1 MEPFMSLPLTRLGG
15 PRWLFLAL
23 ALLGAA
29 CADRGTAPLTGAGE
43 APLLARADTAPGPN
57 HIADQYIVVLKPE
70 AGDVRGFARSMTRG
84 KGDSLLFVYEHALKG
99 FAVRLPAASAE
110 ALRKH
115 PLVKEILQDEY
126 GMQDQ
131 SSSLWSLDRADQRD
145 LPLNGAYA
153 PSATGSGVNIYVVDS
168 GIRRTHA
175 EFGYGA
181 RARHAYTAI
190 NDGRGADDCSG
201 HGTHVAA
208 TTAGSTYGVARDAVV
223 HAVRIAN
230 CNGAATVSGAI
241 AGLDWVRANH
251 AKPAVVNLSY
261 TWSARSDIDAAV
273 TSLLNAGVPVVTSAG
288 NSNADA
294 CNYSPKRVADVIT
307 VGSSDSNDWRAP
319 DSNWGNCVH
328 VFSPGTAITSAWAG
342 SDTDNRTISGT
353 SMASPLVAGV
363 VALYLQTEPQAPLWK
378 IRDAVLNSSTQG
390 KISDPRGSP
399 NRLAYARPTYFGVSI
414 AGPTGISG
422 TGYYTWEAVPEGGNG
437 TFTYVWS
444 MINHATGYEQEL
456 GTGRTQTV
464 HVVAG
469 DGDFTLQVAAYSAGE
484 TRSTIRFFTNSP
496 SDGCVGT
503 QFCHPGGWGY

>member
-1 MEPFMSLPLTRLGG
+1 MSLPKTRHGG

-29 CADRGTAPLTGAGE
+29 CTDRGTAPLTGAGD
-43 APLLARADTAPGPN
+43 APLLARADTAAPPSR
-57 HIADQYIVVLKPE
+57 IADQYIVVLKPE
-70 AGDVRGFARSMTRG
+70 ASDVRGFARSMTRG
-84 KGDSLLFVYEHALKG
+84 RGDSLLFVYEHALKG

-126 GMQDQ
+126 GVADQ
-131 SSSLWSLDRADQRD
+131 SSSLWSLDRSDQRD
-145 LPLNGAYA
+145 LPLNGAYT
-153 PSATGSGVNIYVVDS
+153 PNATGAGVHIYVVDS

-181 RARHAYTAI
+181 RARHDYTAI

-208 TTAGSTYGVARDAVV
+208 TTAGSSYGVAREAVV

-230 CNGAATVSGAI
+230 CYGAATVSGAL

-251 AKPAVVNLSY
+251 VKPAVVNLSY
-261 TWSARSDIDAAV
+261 TWSARSDIDSAV
-273 TSLLNAGVPVVTSAG
+273 TSLLGAGVPVVTSAG

-294 CNYSPKRVADVIT
+294 CSYSPKRVTNVIT

-328 VFSPGTAITSAWAG
+328 VFSPGTGITSAWAG
-342 SDTDNRTISGT
+342 SDTDTRTISGT

-363 VALYLQTEPQAPLWK
+363 VALYLQTEPQAPIWK

-390 KISDPRGSP
+390 KISDTRGSA
-399 NRLAYARPTYFGVSI
+399 NRLAYSRPAYFGVTISGPAGI
-414 AGPTGISG
+414 AGSG
-422 TGYYTWEAVPEGGNG
+422 SYTWEAMPEGGTG
-437 TFTYVWS
+437 GYTYVWS
-444 MINHATGYEQEL
+444 LFNHATGYDQAL
-456 GTGRTQTV
+456 GTGSTQTV
-464 HVVAG
+464 HVDAG
-469 DGDFTLQVAAYSAGE
+469 GGDFTIQVAVYSGGE
-484 TRSTIRFFTNSP
+484 MRTASRFYPNANP
-496 SDGCVGT
+496 EGCTWSNV
-503 QFCHPGGWGY
+503 CDPGGGGAWGY